1 MRCLSGNSHLIS
13 RELGN
18 IQDMGARCG
27 HLQGD
32 VCGSA
37 GKEQRSSDT
46 EGKRILGTKRLHPHS
61 GDKKQ
66 RE

>member
-1 MRCLSGNSHLIS
+1 MRCFSGNHHLIS
-13 RELGN
+13 TELLN

-27 HLQGD
+27 DQQGD

-46 EGKRILGTKRLHPHS
+46 EGKGVLGTKRLHPHS
-61 GDKKQ
+61 GDKQQ